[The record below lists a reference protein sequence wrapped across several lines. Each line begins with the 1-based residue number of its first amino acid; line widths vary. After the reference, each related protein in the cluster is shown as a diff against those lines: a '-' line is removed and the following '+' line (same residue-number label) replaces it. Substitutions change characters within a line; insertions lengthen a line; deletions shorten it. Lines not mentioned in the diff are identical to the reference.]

1 MGDHG
6 GVANSRGS
14 QTVRDMILS
23 MAVLGVVVGGIWWLF
38 IPHDAGADPVRPV
51 SYQVELGQAR
61 RDAPFAV
68 AVPEGL
74 GKGWRATSVTYDGA
88 RSKAVTWHLGLVD
101 PKDEYAAVEQSNA
114 SGDAFVRR
122 VSQDAEPDGGATVTV
137 GGVAWERWEG
147 SRYDALVHR
156 GDGVTTVV
164 TGTAPQARLAE
175 LAAALRYQRSAG

>member
-1 MGDHG
+1 ME

-23 MAVLGVVVGGIWWLF
+23 MAVLGVVVAGIWWLF
-38 IPHDAGADPVRPV
+38 IPHDAGADPVRPI
-51 SYQVELGQAR
+51 SYKVEFGQAR

-68 AVPEGL
+68 AAPAGL

-88 RSKAVTWHLGLVD
+88 HPKAVTWHLGLVD
-101 PKDEYAAVEQSNA
+101 PEDEYAAVEQSDA

-122 VSQDAEPDGGATVTV
+122 VSQDAKWDGSRTVTV
-137 GGVAWERWEG
+137 GGIAWEWWEG

-156 GDGVTTVV
+156 GDGVITVV
-164 TGTAPQARLAE
+164 TGTAPRARLAE
-175 LAAALRYQRSAG
+175 LAAALKYERAAG